1 LDDFQPRHEGAL
13 QAYLRQAVHNR
24 ICDLIRRARRRP
36 APATLEGD
44 MTDPGSSP
52 LEQAIG
58 AQALARY
65 DAALAALEPD
75 EQQAIIGRLELGYDY
90 GELAAALGKPSRDA
104 ARQAVRRAVLRLAE
118 RMRDVG
124 A

>member
-1 LDDFQPRHEGAL
+1 
-13 QAYLRQAVHNR
+13 
-24 ICDLIRRARRRP
+24 
-36 APATLEGD
+36 
-44 MTDPGSSP
+44 MTDLGFSP

-65 DAALAALEPD
+65 DAALAALEAD